1 MQESKE
7 KIKREHNQ
15 NRNVQDEPNGTCSS
29 RILDR
34 TGEEMNRAM
43 EIHKEELM
51 EVYEEAGEDLS
62 AVWDEYNQYDTFHE
76 YLIDGAML
84 TCTQATLEPVT
95 LTDGTIME
103 LNQGACE
110 YTKLP
115 NGRVIEINKG
125 LQSEYERLHTRL
137 NVSENGL
144 YLGKT
149 PYATVK
155 DTVRDVNILPFRC
168 NCQQKVTG
176 ISEMTMIQE
185 NMEDCKENG
194 ICKYLMWLNEEW
206 DNMPLSNSEHSV
218 IEPSYLSISDI
229 TWIKKEDGTKEPIVS
244 NSEGITRTSVLF
256 CKRGGLII
264 PLTSGQGRLILD
276 DYSDLSDDEILLVTT
291 IYGEADACSE
301 NSWRAIANIIMNRVG
316 VREWS
321 QYKTPVEIVK
331 YTGFDAYKDRN
342 VPYLEAEAYFKN
354 RDYSNENIE
363 RMIQVI
369 MPILRGEEDDIT
381 QNAVLY
387 YSPETQAAMH
397 KKEPQKYKEV
407 PDFALSSSVEEVKIT
422 GTENDD
428 FRFFKYID

>member
-95 LTDGTIME
+95 LADGTIME

-185 NMEDCKENG
+185 NMED
-194 ICKYLMWLNEEW
+194 
-206 DNMPLSNSEHSV
+206 
-218 IEPSYLSISDI
+218 
-229 TWIKKEDGTKEPIVS
+229 
-244 NSEGITRTSVLF
+244 
-256 CKRGGLII
+256 
-264 PLTSGQGRLILD
+264 
-276 DYSDLSDDEILLVTT
+276 
-291 IYGEADACSE
+291 
-301 NSWRAIANIIMNRVG
+301 
-316 VREWS
+316 
-321 QYKTPVEIVK
+321 
-331 YTGFDAYKDRN
+331 
-342 VPYLEAEAYFKN
+342 
-354 RDYSNENIE
+354 
-363 RMIQVI
+363 
-369 MPILRGEEDDIT
+369 
-381 QNAVLY
+381 
-387 YSPETQAAMH
+387 
-397 KKEPQKYKEV
+397 
-407 PDFALSSSVEEVKIT
+407 
-422 GTENDD
+422 
-428 FRFFKYID
+428 